1 MAGQPLRLSAGLPF
15 LIQAGGHPGRLNSL
29 KKWPAPGCDAKTEG
43 GLHCLTPIHQK
54 FSGTWPACAKLMT
67 FATGRDAGQRF
78 IANNAVNRFLILTSQ
93 GTHMDS
99 STFTVL
105 IAVAGLAAGFVLCW
119 LVMRG
124 RSAVPAPQAELET
137 KSELAKA
144 QARIR
149 QLEDERQLAV
159 KNYEDLKHETARARD
174 VTNAVKKSSAPPAE
188 QAAQVA
194 SLQSQLAA
202 LQAQDQ
208 ATRADAAK
216 AKSEA
221 LAEQTQARDYFRSL
235 EKNQQL
241 AAASAQALKLEA
253 DGLRTS
259 LEQAQKEQ
267 ASAAQQ
273 AAQVPALQA
282 RLAALQAAD
291 NQAESAEAL
300 KRAQARVRLLEQ
312 ENATLQRSAAAL
324 QASAQAPKTPAAA
337 APGQDT
343 QLPVLE
349 EQVVALQHLEK
360 AIKKEFQLLAELQRN
375 VTLTAATRHEF
386 SDSPESKISTASTAA

>member
-1 MAGQPLRLSAGLPF
+1 
-15 LIQAGGHPGRLNSL
+15 
-29 KKWPAPGCDAKTEG
+29 
-43 GLHCLTPIHQK
+43 
-54 FSGTWPACAKLMT
+54 
-67 FATGRDAGQRF
+67 
-78 IANNAVNRFLILTSQ
+78 
-93 GTHMDS
+93 MDS
-99 STFTVL
+99 PTFTVL
-105 IAVAGLAAGFVLCW
+105 IAISGLAAGFVLCW

-124 RSAVPAPQAELET
+124 RSAAPAPQAGLDT
-137 KSELAKA
+137 KGELATA

-174 VTNAVKKSSAPPAE
+174 VTNAVKKNSAPPAE
-188 QAAQVA
+188 HAVQVA

-221 LAEQTQARDYFRSL
+221 LAEQTQARDYFHSL

-253 DGLRTS
+253 DSLRKS

-291 NQAESAEAL
+291 NQVESAESL
-300 KRAQARVRLLEQ
+300 KQAQARVLSLEQ
-312 ENATLQRSAAAL
+312 ENAALKRSTAAL
-324 QASAQAPKTPAAA
+324 QASSQAPKTQTIATHAQA
-337 APGQDT
+337 T

-349 EQVVALQHLEK
+349 EQVVALQNLEK

-375 VTLTAATRHEF
+375 VTLTSATRHEF
-386 SDSPESKISTASTAA
+386 NDSPESKTSSASTAA

>member
-1 MAGQPLRLSAGLPF
+1 
-15 LIQAGGHPGRLNSL
+15 
-29 KKWPAPGCDAKTEG
+29 
-43 GLHCLTPIHQK
+43 
-54 FSGTWPACAKLMT
+54 
-67 FATGRDAGQRF
+67 
-78 IANNAVNRFLILTSQ
+78 
-93 GTHMDS
+93 MDS
-99 STFTVL
+99 PTFTVL
-105 IAVAGLAAGFVLCW
+105 IALAGLAAGFALCW

-124 RSAVPAPQAELET
+124 RSAAPAPQAGLET
-137 KSELAKA
+137 AGELAKA

-149 QLEDERQLAV
+149 QLEDERQAAV

-174 VTNAVKKSSAPPAE
+174 VANAVKKGSAPPAE
-188 QAAQVA
+188 HAAQVT
-194 SLQSQLAA
+194 SLQSELAA
-202 LQAQDQ
+202 LQAQEQ
-208 ATRADAAK
+208 VTRADAAK

-221 LAEQTQARDYFRSL
+221 LTEQTQARDYFRSL

-253 DGLRTS
+253 DSLRKS

-291 NQAESAEAL
+291 HQAESA
-300 KRAQARVRLLEQ
+300 QARVLSLEQ
-312 ENATLQRSAAAL
+312 ENATLKRNAAAL
-324 QASAQAPKTPAAA
+324 QASAQAPKTQAAA
-337 APGQDT
+337 APAQAT

-349 EQVVALQHLEK
+349 EQVVALQNLEK

-386 SDSPESKISTASTAA
+386 NDSPESQTRSASTAA